1 MPDQEKP
8 PTSAAAMDALDL
20 DDLFLGGVDD
30 DDDVVGGG
38 GGGDVVDGPDSLFA
52 NMEIDL
58 GEMGAIFDGGVD
70 PVGGS
75 GVVGYDNDGRGST
88 PSGGGGGDVLTQEFG
103 RQSFNSG
110 GGGARD
116 RKRVRTAKTNP
127 HLLAAELQNNNNEEG
142 NKSASAKRQSAI
154 QKELQRLQDSA
165 TEMMDGIGSKRKRR
179 RSKKSLAEDELLS
192 PHPEKEKT
200 TSTSTTAKNS
210 KKRRSSSKVIAGASQ
225 ADLSTLNSTLLSSA
239 TQQQQQQQQPLL
251 QQQQH
256 ALQVIIDQM
265 NPQQKQRLQKKA
277 EAMGLNIFAAAAA
290 AFSNNKT
297 NTTNNNSNKVQNKI
311 SEFGLQPSTTEF
323 YPYMTLPSELDI
335 KRGVKLFPILE
346 KINST
351 SAPSSHH
358 HHHIDQNSSTPL
370 ESMTSATITN
380 SSPLYTLFHQHLG
393 LTNENGIPDLINAV
407 KLTQRTLRHTT
418 TNEERKGG
426 NHKKRISNE
435 LSKLLTQCLK
445 QSGFIKQ
452 NLVNMESWVKSGG
465 GRWSHLE
472 IQSLFPVGGVAG
484 GGGGTLLGSTGGNS
498 ATNVNTL
505 PSKKGTPN
513 APTHGGPNS
522 TPVIGVKVKVRVT
535 GWREKSGTKLTARLW
550 CPLGWKVALNKA
562 NLDAE
567 ALSSSS
573 PASTSV
579 SMTKSTTSSRKR
591 KAKESS
597 STSSGP
603 SATNK
608 GGAAA
613 ANNRSSVSKI
623 VVPFISGHHDEENG
637 QQEQKQ
643 GEKKHHQQQ
652 HHNES
657 SIIQSLYNK
666 ILHPSN
672 TPTQRREL
680 LANEISSTLSRLESA
695 RLTNQWTKARKVQV
709 QMKALESVY
718 RDDIDIVPD
727 MCNTI
732 GMWRWMEHT
741 NYFKEIDEKDDV
753 KQELEDCL
761 GERGDKGDTV
771 EEDETLESK
780 GRVVSEEGTYWGSSM
795 KRRRVS
801 TVDYGDGE
809 EKEKESHGSND
820 NVQSSPLFDRL
831 QSLLVEV
838 DGSDD
843 EDENDDD
850 DDLIASL
857 PPFSTNEFIH
867 GPSSSSGGGGS
878 NDVAH
883 DNKEIIDVSALSL
896 DQRTFIQLRAA
907 GLINA
912 KTHPSR
918 VLQRGG
924 FSSSSIPENS
934 EGESISL
941 ILQRM
946 KSRLT
951 SLQNESHVD
960 IKTLQRKALLHVK
973 QASERKQKERE
984 DDAVLSKY
992 TQLQKEQK
1000 EKKRSSSRAKAGSNK
1015 FRDGDGE

>member
-1 MPDQEKP
+1 MH
-8 PTSAAAMDALDL
+8 A
-20 DDLFLGGVDD
+20 
-30 DDDVVGGG
+30 VVVAIA
-38 GGGDVVDGPDSLFA
+38 VV
-52 NMEIDL
+52 
-58 GEMGAIFDGGVD
+58 
-70 PVGGS
+70 
-75 GVVGYDNDGRGST
+75 
-88 PSGGGGGDVLTQEFG
+88 
-103 RQSFNSG
+103 
-110 GGGARD
+110 
-116 RKRVRTAKTNP
+116 
-127 HLLAAELQNNNNEEG
+127 
-142 NKSASAKRQSAI
+142 
-154 QKELQRLQDSA
+154 
-165 TEMMDGIGSKRKRR
+165 
-179 RSKKSLAEDELLS
+179 
-192 PHPEKEKT
+192 
-200 TSTSTTAKNS
+200 
-210 KKRRSSSKVIAGASQ
+210 
-225 ADLSTLNSTLLSSA
+225 
-239 TQQQQQQQQPLL
+239 
-251 QQQQH
+251 
-256 ALQVIIDQM
+256 
-265 NPQQKQRLQKKA
+265 
-277 EAMGLNIFAAAAA
+277 AAAA
-290 AFSNNKT
+290 AFSIN
-297 NTTNNNSNKVQNKI
+297 NNNSNNNYVQNKI

-346 KINST
+346 KINTT
-351 SAPSSHH
+351 SVPSSHH
-358 HHHIDQNSSTPL
+358 HQHHTSDLKNETNHQNSSSSSST
-370 ESMTSATITN
+370 TIITN

-393 LTNENGIPDLINAV
+393 LINDNGIPDLINAI

-418 TNEERKGG
+418 TTDEGRERGEKG

-452 NLVNMESWVKSGG
+452 NLMNMESWVKSGG

-472 IQSLFPVGGVAG
+472 IQSLFPVGGGAAAG
-484 GGGGTLLGSTGGNS
+484 GGRLLGPTGGTGTGGAS
-498 ATNVNTL
+498 SSIVRATNENTL
-505 PSKKGTPN
+505 PSRKGTVN
-513 APTHGGPNS
+513 APTHGGPNA

-535 GWREKSGTKLTARLW
+535 GWREKSGAKLTARLW
-550 CPLGWKVALNKA
+550 CPLGWRVALNKA
-562 NLDAE
+562 NLEAE
-567 ALSSSS
+567 TLRVTAAAISNASAASS
-573 PASTSV
+573 PASTPV
-579 SMTKSTTSSRKR
+579 STKSTTSSRKR
-591 KAKESS
+591 KAKEASS

-613 ANNRSSVSKI
+613 AANNRGSVSKI
-623 VVPFISGHHDEENG
+623 VVPFISGHHDEEND
-637 QQEQKQ
+637 QEKQ
-643 GEKKHHQQQ
+643 EKQEKKHHQEQQQ
-652 HHNES
+652 HQES

-666 ILHPSN
+666 ILRPSN

-718 RDDIDIVPD
+718 KDDIDIVPD

-761 GERGDKGDTV
+761 GEHDDKGDTV
-771 EEDETLESK
+771 EEESETLESK
-780 GRVVSEEGTYWGSSM
+780 GRIVSEEVTYWGSRSGSL

-801 TVDYGDGE
+801 SVGHCDE
-809 EKEKESHGSND
+809 EESHESND
-820 NVQSSPLFDRL
+820 NVESSPLFDRL

-857 PPFSTNEFIH
+857 PPFSTNEFIY
-867 GPSSSSGGGGS
+867 GPSSSSGGGG
-878 NDVAH
+878 NDDAH
-883 DNKEIIDVSALSL
+883 DNKEMIDVSALSL

-912 KTHPSR
+912 KTHPSQ
-918 VLQRGG
+918 VLKKRG
-924 FSSSSIPENS
+924 FSSSSIPADNS
-934 EGESISL
+934 DGESISL

-992 TQLQKEQK
+992 RQLQKEQK
-1000 EKKRSSSRAKAGSNK
+1000 EEKKRSSSRAKAGSNK
-1015 FRDGDGE
+1015 FRDGEEWLPH